1 MMCKKNLIAPVIF
14 MMALL
19 LGLILSNLAQAAQ
32 SKAAHLVSLDW
43 TLTETLVALNAPPI
57 AVAQIDGYHSWI
69 GEPALPDSVVDLGLR
84 SQPNME
90 RLAALAPENI
100 LISPMFA
107 NLKPRLERIAPVTE
121 VPLYTPDKATW
132 PQLIKLTRKLAQLVN
147 DRDAGEALIE
157 NTESRLE
164 TLRKRLPKN
173 TESLLVVQFIDAR
186 HVRVFGSHSLFQA
199 VLERLELPNA
209 WTRPTNAWG
218 FSLASLEELITIEA
232 RLIIVEPY
240 PQGVQVQLAKSGLW
254 QHQPSVTSERV
265 ISLPPTWSFGALPS
279 ARRFADLLVSALENQ
294 P

>member
-1 MMCKKNLIAPVIF
+1 MVCKKNLIPPVTF
-14 MMALL
+14 MLVLL
-19 LGLILSNLAQAAQ
+19 FGLSVPNLAQATQ
-32 SKAAHLVSLDW
+32 SKGAHLASLDW
-43 TLTETLVALNAPPI
+43 TLTETLVALNAPPM
-57 AVAQIDGYHSWI
+57 AVAQIAGYHSWI

-90 RLAALAPENI
+90 RLAALAPEII

-132 PQLIKLTRKLAQLVN
+132 PQLIKLTRELAQLIN
-147 DRDAGEALIE
+147 DRNAGEALIE

-164 TLRKRLPKN
+164 TLRTRLPKV
-173 TESLLVVQFIDAR
+173 TEPLLIVQFIDAR

-199 VLERLELPNA
+199 VLDRLELKNA

-218 FSLASLEELITIEA
+218 FSLASLEELIAIEA

-240 PQGVQVQLAKSGLW
+240 PEGIQAQLAKSGLW

-265 ISLPPTWSFGALPS
+265 ISLPPIWSFGALPS